1 MSLTTCAVTFRIFQ
15 DDGTPDVGA
24 TVSAILNQYEV
35 YNGYIVPD
43 LVTGTTNSS
52 GIAVLNL
59 WPNVLG
65 STGSVY
71 TFRVI
76 GSNGKKITTT
86 AMVPNQAAVN
96 ATDIAGLPAQ
106 GSQTDAQ
113 YSLAISQT
121 YAGQASGSAT
131 AAAASATSAATSA
144 AASAASAAS
153 VASAGTVAASTITE
167 ITTQANNAAAAATTA
182 SNQATTATNQ
192 ATAASTSAT
201 NAATSANTATTQ
213 ATTAT
218 AQASAAATSATNAAS
233 SATTATNAATSASTS
248 ATTATTKASEASA
261 SATSAS
267 TSATTATTKAG
278 EASTSATSAAA
289 SATAAAASASVAAS
303 GGIRFD
309 QSQSLTTGQKTQAQS
324 NIGLAIGTNVQAWDA
339 DLDAIAALTG
349 LAGLLKKTAANT
361 WELDTSVYLTGITSG
376 QITTALGF
384 TPYNSTNPS
393 GYLTGITSSQ
403 VTTALGF
410 TPYNASNPS
419 GFLTG
424 ITSSQVTTALGFT
437 PYNATNPAGY
447 ITSSSLT
454 PYAPLAGATF
464 TGAVSAT
471 SFTGA
476 HEGTVGATTP
486 STAKFLHAH
495 SPEIT
500 ITDGASLAWNTALGQ
515 VAKVTLGGSRTFAAP
530 TNLQTGAFYSVFLI
544 QDATGSRTVSWNTV
558 FAFTGGTAPTLSTA
572 ANAVDQIAFRYDGTK
587 LREVGRSLGTA

>member
-1 MSLTTCAVTFRIFQ
+1 MSLETEVAGLTFATTQ
-15 DDGTPDVGA
+15 L
-24 TVSAILNQYEV
+24 LN
-35 YNGYIVPD
+35 
-43 LVTGTTNSS
+43 
-52 GIAVLNL
+52 
-59 WPNVLG
+59 
-65 STGSVY
+65 
-71 TFRVI
+71 
-76 GSNGKKITTT
+76 
-86 AMVPNQAAVN
+86 AVN
-96 ATDIAGLPAQ
+96 VSKSTLD
-106 GSQTDAQ
+106 SSVND
-113 YSLAISQT
+113 
-121 YAGQASGSAT
+121 AT
-131 AAAASATSAATSA
+131 AKANLANTKATEASTSADNSATSATTAINAASSALASAVTATTNASAALASSTSASTSASTATTKASEASTSATNA

-153 VASAGTVAASTITE
+153 
-167 ITTQANNAAAAATTA
+167 N
-182 SNQATTATNQ
+182 
-192 ATAASTSAT
+192 
-201 NAATSANTATTQ
+201 
-213 ATTAT
+213 
-218 AQASAAATSATNAAS
+218 
-233 SATTATNAATSASTS
+233 
-248 ATTATTKASEASA
+248 
-261 SATSAS
+261 
-267 TSATTATTKAG
+267 
-278 EASTSATSAAA
+278 
-289 SATAAAASASVAAS
+289 ASVAAS

-361 WELDTSVYLTGITSG
+361 WGFDTSVY
-376 QITTALGF
+376 
-384 TPYNSTNPS
+384 
-393 GYLTGITSSQ
+393 
-403 VTTALGF
+403 
-410 TPYNASNPS
+410 
-419 GFLTG
+419 LTG

-437 PYNATNPAGY
+437 PYNATNPSGY

-454 PYAPLAGATF
+454 PYALLAGAAF

-572 ANAVDQIAFRYDGTK
+572 ANSVDQIAFRYDGTK
-587 LREVGRSLGTA
+587 LREVGRSLGIA